1 MRIFNLINEVYNNVS
16 FFAVHI
22 FNIVDLL
29 YIFSYFLYNRC
40 KCGNCSIELLQNA
53 KECQCCVE
61 IDACVEAL
69 TSDQVVS
76 EVGFSPKCI
85 TLHSGFNQAC
95 LGVWSLRIAAQKY
108 RKIDMTRYKQTG
120 SEKR

>member
-29 YIFSYFLYNRC
+29 YIFSYFLYKRC
-40 KCGNCSIELLQNA
+40 KCGNCSIELFQNA

-61 IDACVEAL
+61 IDTCVKAL
-69 TSDQVVS
+69 TSHQVVS

-85 TLHSGFNQAC
+85 TLHPGFNQVC
-95 LGVWSLRIAAQKY
+95 LGVWSLRLAAQKY
-108 RKIDMTRYKQTG
+108 KK
-120 SEKR
+120 